1 MISLT
6 FKFWEESLLKLN
18 IYILLPQVISKVVTK
33 CTGRISYRVRAWMSK
48 NSSFIILYL
57 EAEKIK
63 LTCIGDRGSLEA
75 QIFKVGSL
83 REH

>member
-1 MISLT
+1 MSQVVQEVPI
-6 FKFWEESLLKLN
+6 ESESGCQKTL
-18 IYILLPQVISKVVTK
+18 
-33 CTGRISYRVRAWMSK
+33 
-48 NSSFIILYL
+48 LYL

-83 REH
+83 REDWVHRTLSYT